1 MRRILN
7 IDPHFELKIERIIRG
22 KGFRDFHHFATVA
35 LENQVA
41 WEIGGIT
48 GNEANNA
55 LDLQINQLNK
65 VAPPRIEAL
74 ESTLSAIEQF

>member
-1 MRRILN
+1 LRRILN
-7 IDPHFELKIERIIRG
+7 IDPLFELKIERIIKA

-41 WEIGGIT
+41 WETGGIT
-48 GNEANNA
+48 GNEAINT

-65 VAPPRIEAL
+65 VAPPPN
-74 ESTLSAIEQF
+74 